1 MPRAFLDTNILV
13 YAFVEDPRAVVA
25 EALLAQK
32 RDTSVQALNEFANV
46 AQRKL
51 RMNWG
56 EVEEAL
62 TLLKTL
68 CGTIHPVTLETHT
81 DALRLA
87 QRYGFS
93 LYDALIVAAAL
104 RADCDTLYSEDMQ
117 DGLVVEAR
125 LTIRNPFKSA

>member
-1 MPRAFLDTNILV
+1 VPRAFLDTNILV

-32 RDTSVQALNEFANV
+32 CDTSVQALNEFANV
-46 AQRKL
+46 ARRKL
-51 RMNWG
+51 RMAWG

-117 DGLVVEAR
+117 DGLAVDGR

>member
-1 MPRAFLDTNILV
+1 VPRAFLDTNILV

-32 RDTSVQALNEFANV
+32 CDTSVQALNEFATV
-46 AQRKL
+46 ARRKL
-51 RMNWG
+51 RMDWQ

-62 TLLKTL
+62 ALLQTV
-68 CGTIHPVTLETHT
+68 CGTIHPIELKTHA

-93 LYDALIVAAAL
+93 IYDALIVAAAL
-104 RADCDTLYSEDMQ
+104 RAGCDTLYSEDMQ
-117 DGLVVEAR
+117 DGLAVDGR

>member
-13 YAFVEDPRAVVA
+13 YAFVEDPRAAVA

-32 RDTSVQALNEFANV
+32 YETSVQALNEFANV
-46 AQRKL
+46 ARRKL
-51 RMNWG
+51 RMTWQ

-68 CGTIHPVTLETHT
+68 CGTIHPVTLKTHD

-104 RADCDTLYSEDMQ
+104 RANCDTLYSEDMQ
-117 DGLVVEAR
+117 DGLVVEAQV
-125 LTIRNPFKSA
+125 TIRNPYKSA

>member
-13 YAFVEDPRAVVA
+13 YAFVEDPRAAVA

-32 RDTSVQALNEFANV
+32 CETSVQALNEFANV
-46 AQRKL
+46 ARRKL
-51 RMNWG
+51 RMTWG

-62 TLLKTL
+62 TLLQTV
-68 CGTIHPVTLETHT
+68 CSTIHPIELKTHT

-104 RADCDTLYSEDMQ
+104 GAGCDTLYSEDMQ
-117 DGLVVEAR
+117 DGLVVEAQVT
-125 LTIRNPFKSA
+125 LRNPFKSA

>member
-117 DGLVVEAR
+117 DGLEVEAR

>member
-1 MPRAFLDTNILV
+1 VPRAFLDTNILV

-32 RDTSVQALNEFANV
+32 CDTSVQALYEFANV
-46 AQRKL
+46 ARRKL
-51 RMNWG
+51 RMAWG

-117 DGLVVEAR
+117 DGLVVDGR

>member
-13 YAFVEDPRAVVA
+13 YAFVEDPRAAVA

-32 RDTSVQALNEFANV
+32 CETSVQALNEFANV
-46 AQRKL
+46 ARRKL
-51 RMNWG
+51 CMAWG

-93 LYDALIVAAAL
+93 IYDALIVAAAL
-104 RADCDTLYSEDMQ
+104 RAGCDTLYSEDMQ
-117 DGLVVEAR
+117 DGLVVEAQVT
-125 LTIRNPFKSA
+125 LRNPFKSA

>member
-32 RDTSVQALNEFANV
+32 CDTSVQALNEFATV
-46 AQRKL
+46 ARRKL
-51 RMNWG
+51 RMDWQ

-62 TLLKTL
+62 ALLQTV
-68 CGTIHPVTLETHT
+68 CGTIHPIELKTHA

-93 LYDALIVAAAL
+93 IYDALIVAAAL
-104 RADCDTLYSEDMQ
+104 RAGCDTLYSEDMQ
-117 DGLVVEAR
+117 DGLAVDGR